1 MCPASPDSTHG
12 HWTVLNGVLYEG
24 VEGSALNPLGKIISV
39 DNQKLVTELETLYRS
54 ENENDWS
61 FPRNNPQAY
70 YSHELSNADD
80 ALNEAWRELA
90 QRTRVALLADQ
101 RSWIKRKDSV
111 TNLEQKVKMM
121 WERVKYL
128 ESLR

>member
-1 MCPASPDSTHG
+1 M
-12 HWTVLNGVLYEG
+12 
-24 VEGSALNPLGKIISV
+24 
-39 DNQKLVTELETLYRS
+39 DNQKLVTEIETLYRS

-61 FPRNNPQAY
+61 FFRNNPQAY

-80 ALNEAWRELA
+80 TLNAAWHQLA
-90 QRTRVALLADQ
+90 PRTRVALLADQ

-111 TNLEQKVKMM
+111 TNLEQKVKMI
-121 WERVKYL
+121 WARVKYL